1 MLEVGYAGG
10 LRVSELVA
18 LKWADVVPRGDGR
31 VQLSVTGKG
40 QRLRYVLLPAIVSRS
55 LLASPRCRPG

>member
-18 LKWADVVPRGDGR
+18 LRWADVVARGDGR
-31 VQLSVTGKG
+31 VQLSVAGKG
-40 QRLRYVLLPAIVSRS
+40 QRLRYVLLPAS
-55 LLASPRCRPG
+55 